1 MRLAWKL
8 IVALLLGLIAVL
20 ALSGWLRVREEIK
33 VFENDMRRDHEVVSH
48 MLEPSLQVA
57 WRAGG
62 EPAVAREVGRRA
74 TVGRLSLRWLPPTA
88 VASADDPD
96 RRSNTFPLRVDGR
109 EVGAVQISEPRDQ
122 ERAFIRGTRLRTG
135 LTTLALAGMAA
146 AVVMGLTFVLIG
158 RPVRLLR
165 AKTRRIASGD
175 LTGALGLPQQD
186 EIGDLARD
194 IDQMCT
200 DLASAR
206 QRAEDE
212 SRARVQ
218 ALEQL
223 RHADRLAS
231 VGTFASGIAHEM
243 GTPLGVVL
251 ARARLIEE
259 DGGLPKGTTGSAKII
274 AEQVERMSRIIRQL
288 LEFARSGPKPSADG
302 LEPAPQPVDVR
313 ALTRA
318 SAALLQPLAQKKQVK
333 LVIDEGGPLLVRGQP
348 GLLQQVLLN
357 LLMNAMQA
365 MDRSGEVNISSAT
378 TDAAPPAGVEAQ
390 PGRYVRLRV
399 DDQGPGIPPESLP
412 RVFEPFFTTKPVG
425 EGTGLGLSV
434 TWGIVREF
442 GGWIEVSR
450 APGAGAR
457 FDVFL
462 PRQPEQPDKDG

>member
-1 MRLAWKL
+1 MAT
-8 IVALLLGLIAVL
+8 IA
-20 ALSGWLRVREEIK
+20 I
-33 VFENDMRRDHEVVSH
+33 
-48 MLEPSLQVA
+48 
-57 WRAGG
+57 
-62 EPAVAREVGRRA
+62 
-74 TVGRLSLRWLPPTA
+74 
-88 VASADDPD
+88 
-96 RRSNTFPLRVDGR
+96 NTFPVHVDGQV
-109 EVGAVQISEPRDQ
+109 VGALQISEPRDQ
-122 ERAFIRGTRLRTG
+122 ERAFIRATRLRTG
-135 LTTLALAGMAA
+135 LTTLALAAVAA
-146 AVVMGLTFVLIG
+146 VVVMGLTFVLIG

-175 LTGALGLPQQD
+175 LTGALNLEQQD

-259 DGGLPKGTTGSAKII
+259 DTGLPRATASSAKII

-288 LEFARSGPKPSADG
+288 LEFARSGPKASSDG
-302 LEPAPQPVDVR
+302 APESPPQPVDVR

-318 SAALLQPLAQKKQVK
+318 SAALLQPLAQKKQVR

-365 MDRSGEVNISSAT
+365 MDRSGEVKRQQRHHRGRAAGGGRGQRPDTTCACGSTTRGRAFRPRRWPGCSSRSSPPSRSAK
-378 TDAAPPAGVEAQ
+378 APVWACPSPGASCASSGAGSRCRARRARARASTCSCPDNSTKTGKASAMSGPDPAGRRR
-390 PGRYVRLRV
+390 PGHDRGA
-399 DDQGPGIPPESLP
+399 GPGVAAEGLRGDDA
-412 RVFEPFFTTKPVG
+412 RVG
-425 EGTGLGLSV
+425 RRGAAGC
-434 TWGIVREF
+434 W
-442 GGWIEVSR
+442 R
-450 APGAGAR
+450 ARTSTSSSPTCT
-457 FDVFL
+457 
-462 PRQPEQPDKDG
+462 

>member
-20 ALSGWLRVREEIK
+20 AISGWLRVREEIK
-33 VFENDMRRDHEVVSH
+33 VFETDMRRDHEVVAQ
-48 MLEPSLQVA
+48 MLQPTLQAA

-62 EPAVAREVGRRA
+62 EPEVVRELGPQA
-74 TVGRLSLRWLPPTA
+74 TVGRLSLRWLPPT
-88 VASADDPD
+88 VATFADDD
-96 RRSNTFPLRVDGR
+96 NQRINAFPLQVDGR
-109 EVGAVQISEPRDQ
+109 VVGALQISEPRDL
-122 ERAFIRGTRLRTG
+122 ERAFIRATRLRTG
-135 LTTLALAGMAA
+135 LTTLALAAVAA

-175 LTGALGLPQQD
+175 LTGALNLEQQD

-259 DGGLPKGTTGSAKII
+259 DNALPRATASSAKII

-288 LEFARSGPKPSADG
+288 LEFARSGPKTSSDG
-302 LEPAPQPVDVR
+302 APEPPPQPVDVR

-318 SAALLQPLAQKKQVK
+318 SAALLQPLAQKKQVR

-365 MDRSGEVNISSAT
+365 MDRSGEVNISSAST
-378 TDAAPPAGVEAQ
+378 EAAPPAGVEAS
-390 PGRYVRLRV
+390 PGHYVRLRV
-399 DDQGPGIPPESLP
+399 DDQGPGIPPEALA
-412 RVFEPFFTTKPVG
+412 RVFEPFFTTKPIG

-462 PRQPEQPDKDG
+462 PRQLEQDG

>member
-33 VFENDMRRDHEVVSH
+33 VFETDMRRDHEVVSH
-48 MLEPSLQVA
+48 MLEPSLQAA

-62 EPAVAREVGRRA
+62 EPAVVRELGRRA
-74 TVGRLSLRWLPPTA
+74 TVGRLSLRWLPPAA
-88 VASADDPD
+88 VVGADDLD
-96 RRSNTFPLRVDGR
+96 RRVHVFPLRVDGR
-109 EVGAVQISEPRDQ
+109 EVGALQISEPRDQ
-122 ERAFIRGTRLRTG
+122 ERAFIRATRLRTG
-135 LTTLALAGMAA
+135 LTTLALAGVAA

-194 IDQMCT
+194 IDQMCN

-259 DGGLPKGTTGSAKII
+259 DGALPRGTTGSAKII

-288 LEFARSGPKPSADG
+288 LEFARSGPKAGDG

-365 MDRSGEVNISSAT
+365 MDRSGEVSISSVT

-399 DDQGPGIPPESLP
+399 DDQGPGIPPEALP

-462 PRQPEQPDKDG
+462 PRQLEEAE

>member
-8 IVALLLGLIAVL
+8 IVGLLLGIIAVL

-33 VFENDMRRDHEVVSH
+33 VFETDMRRDHEVVSH
-48 MLEPSLQVA
+48 MLEPSLQAA

-62 EPAVAREVGRRA
+62 EPAVVRELSGRS
-74 TVGRLSLRWLPPTA
+74 TVGRLSLRWLPPAA
-88 VASADDPD
+88 VSRADDPD
-96 RRSNTFPLRVDGR
+96 RRVHAFPLWVDGR
-109 EVGAVQISEPRDQ
+109 EVGALQISEPRDM
-122 ERAFIRGTRLRTG
+122 ERAFVRATGLRTS

-165 AKTRRIASGD
+165 AKTQRIASGD
-175 LTGALGLPQQD
+175 LTGALGLTQQD
-186 EIGDLARD
+186 EIGDLGRD

-200 DLASAR
+200 DLSSAR

-212 SRARVQ
+212 SRKRVQ

-259 DGGLPKGTTGSAKII
+259 DGALPRGTTGSAKII

-288 LEFARSGPKPSADG
+288 LEFARSGPRSGDG

-333 LVIDEGGPLLVRGQP
+333 LVVDEGGPLLVRGQS

-357 LLMNAMQA
+357 LLMNALQA
-365 MDRSGEVNISSAT
+365 MERSGEVSVSSAA

-399 DDQGPGIPPESLP
+399 DDQGPGIPPEALP

-457 FDVFL
+457 FDVYL
-462 PRQPEQPDKDG
+462 PGSPGHDEKAG

>member
-48 MLEPSLQVA
+48 MLEPHLRAA

-62 EPAVAREVGRRA
+62 EPAVVRELSGRA
-74 TVGRLSLRWLPPTA
+74 TVGRLSLRWLPAAAA
-88 VASADDPD
+88 VGADDVD
-96 RRSNTFPLRVDGR
+96 RRVHVFPLWMNGQP
-109 EVGAVQISEPRDQ
+109 VGALQISEPRDQ
-122 ERAFIRGTRLRTG
+122 ERAFIRATLLRTG

-146 AVVMGLTFVLIG
+146 AVVTGLTFVLIG

-165 AKTRRIASGD
+165 AKTRRIAGGD
-175 LTGALGLPQQD
+175 LTGALNLPQQD

-206 QRAEDE
+206 QRAEE
-212 SRARVQ
+212 EGRAKVQ

-259 DGGLPKGTTGSAKII
+259 DAVLPRATTGSAKII

-288 LEFARSGPKPSADG
+288 LEFARSGPKAAADG
-302 LEPAPQPVDVR
+302 PEPAPQPVDVR

-318 SAALLQPLAQKKQVK
+318 SAALLQPLAQKKQVR

-365 MDRSGEVNISSAT
+365 MDCSGEVSVSSAT
-378 TDAAPPAGVEAQ
+378 TEAAPPAGVEAR

-399 DDQGPGIPPESLP
+399 DDQGPGIPPEALP

-462 PRQPEQPDKDG
+462 PRQLDKDG